1 MEKLRVVHFLNQFFG
16 GIGGEEAADVEPQA
30 KEGPVG
36 PGEVLHKA
44 LGERGEVVATV
55 LCGDNYFAEDLDK
68 AAEETLRL
76 IKDHQP
82 DLLIAGPA
90 FNAGRYG
97 TACGKVC
104 HVVQEQ
110 LEIPAVT
117 GMYEE
122 NPGVD
127 LFRRS
132 AYIVETEDNVRGM
145 DEAVTRMV
153 ELALKLHAGEQLGTP
168 EEEGLIPKGIKKNVM
183 SEDLAAE
190 RAVNLLLKKI
200 KGEPFRSEMRLPI
213 FEKVTPAPPV
223 QNLSEALVAIVVEG
237 GLVPPGNPDGIE
249 AARAT
254 RYAKYPIAGKDAL
267 EQGEFAP
274 VSGGFEK
281 SFGAEDPNR
290 LCPVDVLRELEGEGR
305 IGRLYDDFYTT
316 TGFATSLDNSKRMGE
331 EIAEELK
338 EAGVDAVLLVST

>member
-1 MEKLRVVHFLNQFFG
+1 M
-16 GIGGEEAADVEPQA
+16 
-30 KEGPVG
+30 
-36 PGEVLHKA
+36 
-44 LGERGEVVATV
+44 
-55 LCGDNYFAEDLDK
+55 
-68 AAEETLRL
+68 
-76 IKDHQP
+76 
-82 DLLIAGPA
+82 
-90 FNAGRYG
+90 
-97 TACGKVC
+97 
-104 HVVQEQ
+104 
-110 LEIPAVT
+110 
-117 GMYEE
+117 
-122 NPGVD
+122 
-127 LFRRS
+127 
-132 AYIVETEDNVRGM
+132 
-145 DEAVTRMV
+145 
-153 ELALKLHAGEQLGTP
+153 
-168 EEEGLIPKGIKKNVM
+168 
-183 SEDLAAE
+183 
-190 RAVNLLLKKI
+190 NLLLKKI
-200 KGEPFRSEMRLPI
+200 KGEPYRSEMRLPI

-281 SFGAEDPNR
+281 SFGAENPNR

-331 EIAEELK
+331 AIAEELK